1 MAARTKA
8 RKAALDLLFEADQR
22 SLNVAELLGQRLEQ
36 PAGDSPVR
44 EYTATLVRGVVE
56 HWTAIN
62 DLITTWA
69 QGWTLERMPAVDR
82 AILRLGTFE
91 VVYAADVPEVVAIDE
106 WVALAT
112 DLSTDESPKFVNGVW
127 PPARAQADLGLSCGP
142 DRAQRRSADRAEDVD
157 ALQALEAAAD
167 TLLWGGEANLARWG
181 RRGLMRKEL
190 VTEP

>member
-36 PAGDSPVR
+36 PAGDAPVR

-69 QGWTLERMPAVDR
+69 QGWALERMPAVDR

-91 VVYAADVPEVVAIDE
+91 VVYAEDVPEVVAFDE

-112 DLSTDESPKFVNGVW
+112 DLSTDESPKFVNGV
-127 PPARAQADLGLSCGP
+127 LGRL
-142 DRAQRRSADRAEDVD
+142 
-157 ALQALEAAAD
+157 LELKP
-167 TLLWGGEANLARWG
+167 TLG
-181 RRGLMRKEL
+181 
-190 VTEP
+190 

>member
-36 PAGDSPVR
+36 PAADAPVR
-44 EYTATLVRGVVE
+44 EYTSTLVRGVVE

-91 VVYAADVPEVVAIDE
+91 VVYAEDVPEVVAIDE

-112 DLSTDESPKFVNGVW
+112 DLSTDESPKFVNGV
-127 PPARAQADLGLSCGP
+127 LGRL
-142 DRAQRRSADRAEDVD
+142 
-157 ALQALEAAAD
+157 LELKP
-167 TLLWGGEANLARWG
+167 TLG
-181 RRGLMRKEL
+181 
-190 VTEP
+190 